1 MRVIMLGPP
10 GSGKGTQG
18 ERIASRYGV
27 PHISSGE
34 LFRDEVA
41 RQTETGK
48 TLQRYLDAGD
58 LVPDDLVIS
67 LIMDRVIAAHAEGGW
82 VLDGFPRTVPQA
94 EALDL
99 MLADRDLRIDHVIE
113 FKVDEAVLID
123 RLGGRFTC
131 RNCGASYHDRYHRP
145 RIDSVC
151 DVCGHREF
159 VRRADDQP
167 SAVGTRFDAY
177 RRQTAPILPYY
188 RDRGLLRQVD
198 GMADIDAVTAEIEA
212 IIG

>member
-58 LVPDDLVIS
+58 LVPDELVLS
-67 LIMDRVIAAHAEGGW
+67 LIMDRVLAAEADGGY
-82 VLDGFPRTVPQA
+82 VLDGFPRTLPQA
-94 EALDL
+94 QAAAKVAREANMSAQAVLYL
-99 MLADRDLRIDHVIE
+99 EVPPEVLAARLADRGE
-113 FKVDEAVLID
+113 
-123 RLGGRFTC
+123 G
-131 RNCGASYHDRYHRP
+131 
-145 RIDSVC
+145 
-151 DVCGHREF
+151 
-159 VRRADDQP
+159 RADD
-167 SAVGTRFDAY
+167 SAQVARHRLEVFTEHTRPLLDY
-177 RRQTAPILPYY
+177 YTRRGIIV
-188 RDRGLLRQVD
+188 R
-198 GMADIDAVTAEIEA
+198 IDASPPVDEVSEA
-212 IIG
+212 IFAALDRIGG

>member
-18 ERIASRYGV
+18 ERIAGRYGV

-58 LVPDDLVIS
+58 LVPDDLVLS
-67 LIMDRVIAAHAEGGW
+67 LIMDRVIAAEASGGGY

-94 EALDL
+94 EA
-99 MLADRDLRIDHVIE
+99 AA
-113 FKVDEAVLID
+113 KVAREAQVSAQAVLYLEVPAEILSA
-123 RLGGRFTC
+123 RL
-131 RNCGASYHDRYHRP
+131 ASRD
-145 RIDSVC
+145 
-151 DVCGHREF
+151 EN
-159 VRRADDQP
+159 RADDSARVARHRLEVYTERTQP
-167 SAVGTRFDAY
+167 LVD
-177 RRQTAPILPYY
+177 YY
-188 RDRGLLRQVD
+188 TQRGIIVR
-198 GMADIDAVTAEIEA
+198 IDASPPVDEVSEA
-212 IIG
+212 IFAALDHIDR

>member
-58 LVPDDLVIS
+58 LVPDDLVLS
-67 LIMDRVIAAHAEGGW
+67 LIMDRVIAAQAEGGW
-82 VLDGFPRTVPQA
+82 VLDGFPRTLPQA
-94 EALDL
+94 EAAAKAAGDVGMSAQAVVYLEVPAEA
-99 MLADRDLRIDHVIE
+99 LA
-113 FKVDEAVLID
+113 A
-123 RLGGRFTC
+123 RLVGRGE
-131 RNCGASYHDRYHRP
+131 N
-145 RIDSVC
+145 
-151 DVCGHREF
+151 
-159 VRRADDQP
+159 RADD
-167 SAVGTRFDAY
+167 SAQVARHRLEVFTEHTRPLLDY
-177 RRQTAPILPYY
+177 YTKRGILV
-188 RDRGLLRQVD
+188 R
-198 GMADIDAVTAEIEA
+198 IDASPPVDAVSEA
-212 IIG
+212 IFAALDRIDG

>member
-58 LVPDDLVIS
+58 LVPDDLVLS
-67 LIMDRVIAAHAEGGW
+67 LIMDRVIAAHADGGW
-82 VLDGFPRTVPQA
+82 VLDGFPRTLPQA
-94 EALDL
+94 EAAAKAAAEAGISAQAVVYLEVPPEVL
-99 MLADRDLRIDHVIE
+99 AERLADRGEGRVDDSAQVARHRLEVYTEHTQPLLDYYTQRGIIVRIDASPP
-113 FKVDEAVLID
+113 VD
-123 RLGGRFTC
+123 
-131 RNCGASYHDRYHRP
+131 
-145 RIDSVC
+145 
-151 DVCGHREF
+151 
-159 VRRADDQP
+159 
-167 SAVGTRFDAY
+167 
-177 RRQTAPILPYY
+177 
-188 RDRGLLRQVD
+188 QVS
-198 GMADIDAVTAEIEA
+198 EA
-212 IIG
+212 IFAALDRMDG